1 MTPPMTPPTDPITRC
16 LESCYTGVLHDV
28 MRNAGM
34 QDFVLPGA
42 IRPILPERHLCGPA
56 FTISGKPAPG
66 ADPHET
72 LLAWT
77 GLLSEAHAGSIWV
90 CQPNDHNIALMGE
103 LSAETLQ
110 FRGVRGAL
118 IDGFSRDIGFLLDLG
133 FQTWCR
139 GATPRDIVGAWLP
152 DATDVPILIGEVTI
166 NPGDYLCGDRDGCVI
181 ISRDHA
187 ADIVT
192 QAEAAIATEDL
203 VRAAILKGIDPQ
215 EAYKRHRKF

>member
-1 MTPPMTPPTDPITRC
+1 MTSTTDPITRR

-28 MRNAGM
+28 MRDAGM
-34 QDFVLPGA
+34 QDFVLPGE
-42 IRPILPERHLCGPA
+42 IRPILPAQQLCGPA
-56 FTISGKPAPG
+56 FTISGQPAPG

-77 GLLSEAHAGSIWV
+77 GLLSQAPTGSLWV
-90 CQPNDHNIALMGE
+90 CQPNDRRIAHMGE

-139 GATPRDIVGAWLP
+139 GFTPRDIVGAWLP
-152 DATDVPILIGEVTI
+152 DATDVPIVIGEVTI
-166 NPGDYLCGDRDGCVI
+166 NPGDYLCGDRDGCVVI
-181 ISRDHA
+181 PHEKA

-192 QAEAAIATEDL
+192 QAEAAIAKEDL
-203 VRAAILKGIDPQ
+203 VRTAILQGIDPQ
-215 EAYKRHRKF
+215 EAYKRHGKF